1 MLVYQKVMIL
11 KVSLHRFSI
20 RLNNDEGKICMN
32 FPRFN
37 RCSSGNVSGIKA
49 QLRRWRRISVP
60 EFLFHRPL
68 NLVHMYISGHQDKHS
83 KTQIQRRHTEGKCQ
97 KYFLMAF
104 SSVVSLRSELACK
117 AKRLKRSAGWSDL
130 ENRTTGLR
138 CPGYYVLYFIWAVA
152 ISNSYNRDISQPHSQ
167 RYKPNR
173 PEVHYR
179 RRLRAAERKNPLSN
193 IGASSVP
200 FGFHFMDSI
209 R

>member
-1 MLVYQKVMIL
+1 MFILRRLLIVVAIIEHQTILDIKPPPRYHARHSNMLVYQKVMIL

-117 AKRLKRSAGWSDL
+117 AKRLKRSAG
-130 ENRTTGLR
+130 
-138 CPGYYVLYFIWAVA
+138 
-152 ISNSYNRDISQPHSQ
+152 
-167 RYKPNR
+167 
-173 PEVHYR
+173 
-179 RRLRAAERKNPLSN
+179 
-193 IGASSVP
+193 
-200 FGFHFMDSI
+200 
-209 R
+209 